1 VIETLTAKEKEGRTV
16 RDLERPIGRVW
27 RRMRFQRFLSA
38 LVWCWGAGLAL
49 VAIGLAVEKLT
60 NRAIPGPDWLPFAV
74 AGGLGLLVSAVVAA
88 VSGPSRIDAAVAI
101 DRTFQLS
108 ERLSTALTLPAELAE
123 TPAGRALLADAV
135 KHMTDLDVRSAFG
148 PRLPRLA
155 WVPLVPAALAL
166 GLLFAPELSQMKAQA
181 KLTDRI
187 DKKLLVDQTKALGK
201 KIASQRKEIEKT
213 KFPEAEK
220 ILAQIEKAAD
230 DLAKAPPAQKDKALV
245 ELNKLTDAVKERQKQ
260 LGSSEQINRQLQ
272 QLKDLSASGPADQ
285 FAKDLAK
292 GDFLK
297 AVNEL
302 KKLKEKLASGKMT
315 EADKKALKE
324 QLGEMSKQ
332 LQKLANLDQRKKQL
346 EEALKNGGL
355 TKEQFKQEMAKLEEQ
370 AKTLGKVAQ
379 MAQKLGAAQE
389 ALQKGDMKKAAEALG
404 TTEKQLSEMAK
415 NMQELQ
421 SLDSAMADL
430 QDAKNGMTGDSLNML
445 GEDLDGLSMGG
456 MNRRNGANAMNRGQ
470 GQGDRAEAPDK
481 TAQYTTKVK
490 QQFGKGKAVVEGTA
504 PANQP
509 VKGQSVIDV
518 QGEMATMTGKEAEA
532 LSNQKVPRGIEKHV
546 LSYFK
551 QVREGK

>member
-1 VIETLTAKEKEGRTV
+1 MIETLTASEKEGRAV

-74 AGGLGLLVSAVVAA
+74 AGGLGLLVAAVVAA

-101 DRTFQLS
+101 DRAFRLS
-108 ERLSTALTLPAELAE
+108 ERLSTALTLPSELAE
-123 TPAGRALLADAV
+123 TPAGRVLLADAV

-155 WVPLVPAALAL
+155 WVPLVPAALAV
-166 GLLFAPELSQMKAQA
+166 GLLIMPEASQMKAQA

-187 DKKLLVDQTKALGK
+187 DKKLLVDQSKALGK

-230 DLAKAPPAQKDKALV
+230 DLAKAPPSQKDKALV
-245 ELNKLTDAVKERQKQ
+245 ELNKLTDALKERQKQ
-260 LGSSEQINRQLQ
+260 LGSPEQINRQLQ
-272 QLKDLSASGPADQ
+272 QLKDMSSAGPADQ

-302 KKLKEKLASGKMT
+302 KKLQEKLASGKMT

-346 EEALKNGGL
+346 EDALKNGGL

-370 AKTLGKVAQ
+370 AKALGKVAQ

-456 MNRRNGANAMNRGQ
+456 MNRRNGGNAMNRGQ

-490 QQFGKGKAVVEGTA
+490 QQFGKGKAVAEGTA

-509 VKGQSVIDV
+509 VKGQSVIDI
-518 QGEMATMTGKEAEA
+518 QGEMATTTGKEADA

-546 LSYFK
+546 RFYFDQINK
-551 QVREGK
+551 GK

>member
-187 DKKLLVDQTKALGK
+187 DKNLLVDQTKALGK

-302 KKLKEKLASGKMT
+302 KKLQEKLASGKMT